1 MEPTTGHRRRVS
13 RPAGLSPCQAALAT
27 PAWASGRLAGRSRG
41 AERRGK
47 SPTQGA
53 RLERRR
59 RPSTTSTSA
68 LTHATRPLSRPRPPS
83 PLLPPLLPL
92 PPPPPHPS
100 AVLLCRRRP
109 LSGDAPRPTTSTV
122 SAPRSR
128 LSDVLV
134 AFFFPSPRH
143 ARRATRRALASS
155 RNPPEHFSRPGP
167 EAERGVSRPPALS
180 PAAPSCTQHHTRHH
194 HHPAPHSAPPPSTTL
209 GTTTQHHTR
218 HHHPAPPPSTTT
230 QHHPSIVVAVM
241 SSGVVRSTALRAGG
255 ACVRCRKGKT
265 KCVYENGRAPCK
277 NCAKGMHECYLPS
290 ESMAHHHGQS
300 PARHSNAHR
309 APRDSLPAPGA
320 VGPDARL
327 AAVGGGAGSARHVQ
341 AATEK
346 LTPELIAECE
356 RVVSKT
362 FPACVAFHK
371 PSFVQ
376 QLKNASLESTLV
388 YGLLTFA
395 ARSSP
400 ALIRR
405 YGTPT
410 QAAETFAAK
419 AMVLINQ
426 NLDHPNLADIQ
437 ALCLIII
444 HEWGTRNAVRA
455 YIYLGQA
462 ARMLHMYRILNGH
475 HASDTTDQFLREESF
490 RRTLWLL
497 YILDCLLTST
507 PGRFPALSVQDTA
520 SVPLPCTDLNFA
532 FGNTVY
538 TKTLL
543 QQLNP
548 AALSPTPLAQGD
560 IGEFGQIVLAA
571 TIWRDVVGMLTAT
584 SLQDF
589 SEEDC
594 AGLIG
599 KIEGLRTSL
608 PMQFVDKPGQ
618 ITLHMT
624 MGSGYTFAML
634 HCLLH
639 CSTVFVHRRRLL
651 QEVTSPHFTVD
662 AFNKN
667 PKCHGIVDRLFASCH
682 GTILLLDAVE
692 AGADKEHATCFPIFM
707 LFSAFTASATVAYL
721 SLKGLTPANAAE
733 TAAHVVKD
741 GLRFMQDGTE
751 NWPLMS
757 SWLRHLTVMQRV
769 LNNDAGGAGSGRSRH
784 GSHPHGGLKDE
795 VSSNADTNP
804 DAMDYD
810 QPGVGGHGSNP
821 GARQASAS
829 ESPRDDSEPP
839 VTIPRRPGV
848 TTINGSG
855 GLSTPAAANTPPPGA
870 PPAPMQAEEVK
881 QQSPDVGTNGVMASQ
896 EGQTTSQD
904 MTAPELCL
912 AFERQ
917 LLDLDDL
924 AAFMGGGV

>member
-1 MEPTTGHRRRVS
+1 MTTCWS
-13 RPAGLSPCQAALAT
+13 SSAQL
-27 PAWASGRLAGRSRG
+27 SGRPLADGTDDGPPTAR
-41 AERRGK
+41 K

-83 PLLPPLLPL
+83 PPLPPLLPL

-134 AFFFPSPRH
+134 AYFFSFQDTRDVRRGEPSRPL
-143 ARRATRRALASS
+143 ATRPSIFLAPDPKQNGAC
-155 RNPPEHFSRPGP
+155 RDLRPSAQP
-167 EAERGVSRPPALS
+167 HPAALS
-180 PAAPSCTQHHTRHH
+180 TTAQHH
-194 HHPAPHSAPPPSTTL
+194 HHPAPHSAPPPSTT
-209 GTTTQHHTR
+209 TQ
-218 HHHPAPPPSTTT
+218 HHHPAPPFS
-230 QHHPSIVVAVM
+230 SIVVAVM

-490 RRTLWLL
+490 CRTLWLL